1 MREFVNLISLLTSM
15 SRYFNENNYDPERL
29 RLYQVFMLMFF
40 YLKVNSAVF
49 RSLISPSAYDKAMD
63 TRLKDG
69 KVKNKEKNIE
79 A

>member
-15 SRYFNENNYDPERL
+15 SLYFNENNYDPERL
-29 RLYQVFMLMFF
+29 RLYQAFMLMFF